1 MTGQISGESSPPV
14 DKPRRPR
21 TPWRV
26 PSASQ
31 SNILVALSGGV
42 DSSVAALL
50 LRDSGAPVE
59 AAYMKNWINEDNIVG
74 ECPWERDIED
84 ARAVA
89 DHLGVPFRVV
99 NLMEEYR
106 DKVVSYLLDGY
117 TRGLTPNPDVMCN
130 REIKFGVLR
139 RWALDHGF
147 SAVATGHYA
156 RRVPLEG
163 RPGDFALVE
172 GADPNKDQ
180 SYFLAMLD
188 QAQLRDALFPV
199 GDLLK
204 PDLRE
209 LARRAGLPTAE
220 KKDSQGIC
228 FIGQVKMADFLR
240 AYVPD
245 APGPIVR
252 AHDGRVLG
260 EHRGLHFFT
269 LGQRKGVGVPSN
281 TDGKAYVVVGKRA
294 ADRALLVAFDGGEAR
309 DAGLFTREV
318 SVHSLRW
325 NTPTPPAPADG
336 PLALEGRVRYRDP
349 RVRLSFEMTSPDT
362 ARVVFAEPQR
372 GLAAGQIFALHD
384 GPRLLGGGVYA

>member
-1 MTGQISGESSPPV
+1 MTAPAPSLRES
-14 DKPRRPR
+14 K
-21 TPWRV
+21 T
-26 PSASQ
+26 
-31 SNILVALSGGV
+31 LVALSGGV

-50 LRDSGAPVE
+50 LRDAGVPVE

-74 ECPWERDIED
+74 ECPWEQDIAD
-84 ARAVA
+84 ARRVA
-89 DHLGVPFRVV
+89 DQLGIPFRVV

-106 DKVVSYLLDGY
+106 DKVVAYLLDGY

-139 RWALDHGF
+139 QWALDHGF
-147 SAVATGHYA
+147 GAVATGHYA
-156 RRVPLEG
+156 RRVALDPAEG
-163 RPGDFALVE
+163 GGFALVE

-180 SYFLAMLD
+180 SYFLAQLSQD
-188 QAQLRDALFPV
+188 QLRDALFPI
-199 GDLLK
+199 GHLLK
-204 PDLRE
+204 PELRA
-209 LARRAGLPTAE
+209 LARRAGLATAD

-252 AHDGRVLG
+252 AEDGRVVG

-269 LGQRKGVGVPSN
+269 LGQRKGIGVPSN

-294 ADRALLVAFDGGEAR
+294 ADRALLVAFDSAEAP
-309 DAGLFTREV
+309 GLFTRDITIKG
-318 SVHSLRW
+318 LRW
-325 NTPTPPAPADG
+325 NTPKPPIPADG

-349 RVRLSFEMTSPDT
+349 RVSITFTMTGEDT
-362 ARVVFAEPQR
+362 AHVAFATPQR
-372 GLAAGQIFALHD
+372 GLASGQIFAVHD
-384 GPRLLGGGVYA
+384 GTRLLGGGVYD